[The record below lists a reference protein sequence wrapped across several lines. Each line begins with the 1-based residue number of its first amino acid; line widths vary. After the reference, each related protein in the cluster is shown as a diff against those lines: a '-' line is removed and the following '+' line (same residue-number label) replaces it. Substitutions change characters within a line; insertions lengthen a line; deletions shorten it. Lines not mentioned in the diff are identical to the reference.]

1 MPKKMCSGKS
11 LSHWD
16 NRRVDVQHRQE
27 TPITLSPCRFDE
39 ARLFRGEE
47 IFAFERLDDRIH
59 VALDF
64 FVDIGGIDRLHSAAP
79 DELVF
84 CQVVQA
90 RLGDI
95 DVTLVNGGR
104 LNPFPP

>member
-1 MPKKMCSGKS
+1 MCSGKS

-16 NRRVDVQHRQE
+16 SRRVDVQLYPH
-27 TPITLSPCRFDE
+27 RFDE
-39 ARLFRGEE
+39 AGLFRWEE

-64 FVDIGGIDRLHSAAP
+64 FVDIGRIDRLHSAAP
-79 DELVF
+79 HELIF

-90 RLGDI
+90 RLGDKMS
-95 DVTLVNGGR
+95 R
-104 LNPFPP
+104 W